1 MNTLLS
7 LEHAT
12 IGYHDRV
19 VLRDVSFDI
28 SPGTS
33 LALIGSNG
41 SGKTTFLKSLAGIQ
55 PLVRGTLHLGTRSD
69 GGLVR
74 VGYVPQRG
82 MVNALVRLKA
92 REVVEMGTYGLLR
105 PWQGLGPDE
114 RERIRQSLIAVE
126 LLDRQDKLYSSL
138 SGGQQQRVL
147 IARALATRPDLLLL
161 DEPLASLDQASV
173 QSIREVF
180 LKLQTEL
187 NVALIW
193 ADHALPTLEG
203 ILCEALIIE
212 DQHLRKQAFDASL
225 YSGSPCTL
233 LSGDSF
239 VE

>member
-138 SGGQQQRVL
+138 SGGQQQRVA
-147 IARALATRPDLLLL
+147 IARALVNKPAIILA
-161 DEPLASLDQASV
+161 DEPTGNLDSHTKKEIMDLIM
-173 QSIREVF
+173 SI
-180 LKLQTEL
+180 
-187 NVALIW
+187 
-193 ADHALPTLEG
+193 
-203 ILCEALIIE
+203 
-212 DQHLRKQAFDASL
+212 
-225 YSGSPCTL
+225 
-233 LSGDSF
+233 
-239 VE
+239 